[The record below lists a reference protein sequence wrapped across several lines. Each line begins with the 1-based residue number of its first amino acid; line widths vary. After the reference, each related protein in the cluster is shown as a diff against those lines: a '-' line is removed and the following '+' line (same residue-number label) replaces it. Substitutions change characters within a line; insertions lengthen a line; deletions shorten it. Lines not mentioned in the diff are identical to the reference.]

1 MKKKLAYTIIK
12 KVTLILITFLYL
24 TSDAQEII
32 IENKASTNLLYSG
45 ILNKLILHIP
55 CNDSTQYEIKTK
67 IGTIIKLEDKNS
79 YLYKTNHTGTEELY
93 IVKQV
98 RRQDEISYI
107 DTISRIYYIVD
118 SLYTMTVYPAFNY
131 KNDSACLTEI
141 NRASYLKIN
150 NPIFSAASIASYSV
164 LQYREDSLI
173 SDFKIYGVSFTQ
185 ALEKMDLRV
194 GDILF
199 FENIKI
205 KVDSFV
211 LNNKIKRIKI
221 IVYNCS

>member
-1 MKKKLAYTIIK
+1 
-12 KVTLILITFLYL
+12 VVF
-24 TSDAQEII
+24 
-32 IENKASTNLLYSG
+32 
-45 ILNKLILHIP
+45 LNKLILHIP

-67 IGTIIKLEDKNS
+67 IGKIIKLEDKNS

-150 NPIFSAASIASYSV
+150 NPIFSAVSIASYSV

>member
-1 MKKKLAYTIIK
+1 MKKKLAYAIIK